1 MSDLEAKIRLEV
13 RFDLLREVI
22 ASYRMRLQEMEVE
35 VVELFAANQ
44 LPAIAD
50 CISEQQ
56 RISRLI
62 RNLERFISEWES
74 ADATGISHE
83 TKREQMNT

>member
-1 MSDLEAKIRLEV
+1 MSNLEAKIRLEV

-22 ASYRMRLQEMEVE
+22 TSYRMRLQEMEVE

-44 LPAIAD
+44 LSA
-50 CISEQQ
+50 ISECMREQE

-62 RNLERFISEWES
+62 RKLERFILEWET
-74 ADATGISHE
+74 AETTGISHD